1 MELEKKN
8 PVQQVFSAI
17 WKKRETITPLSLY
30 FRGMR
35 YLILFALL
43 LGSGSLK
50 AQVEITVRDGLKWA

>member
-30 FRGMR
+30 FG
-35 YLILFALL
+35 
-43 LGSGSLK
+43 
-50 AQVEITVRDGLKWA
+50 V